1 MKFISQLLPVDG
13 EERHVV
19 RGVAGHHQTLPA
31 EAEIVWRGELWA
43 ALQGPAATIAG
54 WLRQNKARSDVLPQE
69 VPEGCVDEERP
80 VPGAGDDEAQ
90 LGRDDDA
97 GDGVLVA
104 SQDSSGS
111 WDLRGNIIWRCLMA
125 RRGRKIN

>member
-1 MKFISQLLPVDG
+1 MKLIPQLLPVDG

-19 RGVAGHHQTLPA
+19 GGEAGHHQALPA
-31 EAEIVWRGELWA
+31 QTEIVWRGQLGA
-43 ALQGPAATIAG
+43 ALQ
-54 WLRQNKARSDVLPQE
+54 RPQE

-90 LGRDDDA
+90 LGGDDGA

-104 SQDSSGS
+104 GQDSAGGRN
-111 WDLRGNIIWRCLMA
+111 LREGISAPDCRCA
-125 RRGRKIN
+125 VVFGAGGDK

>member
-1 MKFISQLLPVDG
+1 MELISQLLPVDG

-19 RGVAGHHQTLPA
+19 RGVAGHHQPLPA

-43 ALQGPAATIAG
+43 ALQ
-54 WLRQNKARSDVLPQE
+54 RPQE
-69 VPEGCVDEERP
+69 VPEGCVDEERA
-80 VPGAGDDEAQ
+80 VLGAGDDEAQ

-104 SQDSSGS
+104 SQDSSGGR
-111 WDLRGNIIWRCLMA
+111 DLRGNIIWRCLMA

>member
-19 RGVAGHHQTLPA
+19 GGIAGHHQSLPA
-31 EAEIVWRGELWA
+31 EAEIVWGGQLRP
-43 ALQGPAATIAG
+43 ALQG
-54 WLRQNKARSDVLPQE
+54 PQE

-90 LGRDDDA
+90 LGGDDYA

-104 SQDSSGS
+104 REDSSGS
-111 WDLRGNIIWRCLMA
+111 RNLRGNISSRC
-125 RRGRKIN
+125 